1 MSKPLHAIDFLGPAG
16 AKTAVPAVVA
26 VFGDEPFLVR
36 LVLAALKDRVLG
48 SGDADF
54 SLSTFDGD
62 SADWRS
68 VADELSTMAM
78 FGGGRRLVVVE
89 DADDFVSRNRPQLE
103 DYVAAPRATGA
114 LVLAVKTWSST
125 TRLAKAVAEGG
136 LAIECKAPS
145 EARLVKWLITR
156 AKEAHRGTL
165 EPAAAETLIELVG
178 PQLGLLD
185 QQLARL
191 AVSVGAGEPITAD
204 LVSDTVGGWRTKTAW
219 EMLDAAA
226 SGDAPAALE
235 QLDRL
240 ITSGDQPIALLAQMA
255 STLRR
260 FATATR
266 LVEQAERA
274 GRRASLRPALEQ
286 AGFKSFV
293 LNKAESQ
300 LRQLGR
306 HRAGQLYN
314 WLLEADLALKG
325 TSSSPPKAR
334 LVLEKLIARMS
345 RTTGQR
351 VG

>member
-1 MSKPLHAIDFLGPAG
+1 MSKPIHAIDFLAPAA

-26 VFGDEPFLVR
+26 VFGDEPFLAR

-48 SGDADF
+48 TGDADF
-54 SLSTFDGD
+54 SLSTFDGN
-62 SADWRS
+62 SAEWRS
-68 VADELSTMAM
+68 VADELSTVAM

-89 DADDFVSRNRPQLE
+89 DADDFVSRHRPQLE
-103 DYVAAPRATGA
+103 DYVAAPRATGVLA
-114 LVLAVKTWSST
+114 LAVKTWNSA
-125 TRLAKAVAEGG
+125 TRLAKAVGESG

-145 EARLVKWLITR
+145 EARLIKWLISR
-156 AKEAHRGTL
+156 AKEAHQGTL
-165 EPAAAETLIELVG
+165 EPAAADMLVELVG

-191 AVSVGAGEPITAD
+191 AVSVGRNEPITAE

-226 SGDAPAALE
+226 SGDAPSALE

-274 GRRASLRPALEQ
+274 GRRTSLRQSLEQ
-286 AGFKSFV
+286 AGFKPFV
-293 LNKAESQ
+293 LAKAESQ

-306 HRAGQLYN
+306 HRAGQMYD

-334 LVLEKLIARMS
+334 LVLEKLIARMT
-345 RTTGQR
+345 RAAGQR